1 MVLVRGAIAAAVVLR
16 MWEVAEDWVSKRILL
31 FKTKAVPTGIVGA
44 LEDSMRRRHLF
55 AGRAVRVG
63 TRRVREVRRSEIACI
78 LVRHLRTVA
87 LEADIRVVDRM
98 LDYY

>member
-1 MVLVRGAIAAAVVLR
+1 MGLANTFIVRDEGSAH
-16 MWEVAEDWVSKRILL
+16 
-31 FKTKAVPTGIVGA
+31 GYCGA
-44 LEDSMRRRHLF
+44 LANLMRRRHLF
-55 AGRAVRVG
+55 AGRAVHVG
-63 TRRVREVRRSEIACI
+63 IRCVREVRRSEMARI